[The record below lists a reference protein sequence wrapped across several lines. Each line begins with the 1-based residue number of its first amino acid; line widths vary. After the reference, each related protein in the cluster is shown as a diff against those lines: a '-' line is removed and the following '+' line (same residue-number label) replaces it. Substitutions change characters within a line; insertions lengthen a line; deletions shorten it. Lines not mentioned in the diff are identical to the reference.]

1 MPEEFSEGEGF
12 ENLDRPPAFFPYNR
26 EDPERE
32 AGEFGELIEVRVDG
46 IYAQEEGGRISRF
59 VLLADY
65 RRKLR
70 IEIGGFE
77 SQAIQLVLEGT
88 RPDRPLT
95 HDLLKNVL
103 ERLGGEVDRVVIDDF
118 WNSVFYAKLYVS
130 VEGQE
135 LEIDSRPSDAIA
147 LAVRFEAPIFV
158 ADALLDLDLA
168 A

>member
-1 MPEEFSEGEGF
+1 M
-12 ENLDRPPAFFPYNR
+12 
-26 EDPERE
+26 
-32 AGEFGELIEVRVDG
+32 
-46 IYAQEEGGRISRF
+46 
-59 VLLADY
+59 LLADY